1 MLVKKLGYLVAMLL
15 VLVSLSMSSASASKS
30 CSGDDCGCGIAAQ
43 ECRAECNGN
52 TACIRAC
59 TKESLACARACCSC
73 F

>member
-1 MLVKKLGYLVAMLL
+1 MLKKKLGFLAMMLL
-15 VLVSLSMSSASASKS
+15 VLMSLSMSASATRS
-30 CSGDDCGCGIAAQ
+30 CSGDDCGCGLAGI

-59 TKESLACARACCSC
+59 TKEVIACSKACCSC